1 MALEDVY
8 QRNLHHRTHRAGWLR
23 AAVLGANDGLVSTAS
38 LMIGVAAARAGD
50 QSFLV
55 TAGAAGIAAGAMS
68 MAVGEYVSVRSQN
81 DIEESDRLLEIEH
94 LAIDPEGEF
103 EELVEIYMKR
113 GLSRELAVQ
122 VVDAMHKRDPL
133 EAHLRDE
140 LRTISTYKGAS
151 SSGSSR
157 FGMSFTAGGPHS
169 IRWSICPNTGCG
181 SHQHRGLHNP
191 WPPCNGNDQCEDCR
205 LKASYPNLARDWR
218 RNSRNG
224 HHGGYWPSPACEWHL
239 KHPLA
244 TLLHSALNYQQ

>member
-38 LMIGVAAARAGD
+38 LMIGVAAARTE

-94 LAIDPEGEF
+94 LALDPDGEL
-103 EELVEIYMKR
+103 EELIEIYIHR
-113 GLSRELAVQ
+113 GLSRELATEV
-122 VVDAMHKRDPL
+122 ATTMHAKDPL

-140 LRTISTYKGAS
+140 LGQHPHTKARPVQAAIAS
-151 SSGSSR
+151 AI
-157 FGMSFTAGGPHS
+157 SFTAGGLVPFAGS
-169 IRWSICPNTGCG
+169 FAPSAGKAAWSIIAFTMAGLIFTGVISAKTAG
-181 SHQHRGLHNP
+181 SKLLTPTLRVI
-191 WPPCNGNDQCEDCR
+191 
-205 LKASYPNLARDWR
+205 
-218 RNSRNG
+218 
-224 HHGGYWPSPACEWHL
+224 GGGCLGMAIT
-239 KHPLA
+239 A
-244 TLLHSALNYQQ
+244 GIGQLLHVSGI